1 LREYNLIGT
10 DKKSLGMLKNF
21 FFKNKDA
28 KDSTEQDERH
38 ALAVILISVARSDW
52 EYTLIEASRI
62 DSILQK
68 RFSITG
74 EEAQK
79 IRHLAEELEE
89 QATDLVRFTKIV
101 KKFVPL
107 EQRTDIIE
115 VLWEVVLTDGVRD
128 DGENSL
134 LRMLGPLLGVT
145 DREIAFSRQKVNKT
159 FDT

>member
-1 LREYNLIGT
+1 
-10 DKKSLGMLKNF
+10 MLKNF
-21 FFKNKDA
+21 FFKKKET
-28 KDSTEQDERH
+28 KDSKEQDERQ

-74 EEAQK
+74 DEAQD
-79 IRHLAEELEE
+79 IRNQAEKLEE
-89 QATDLVRFTKIV
+89 QATDLVRFTKII

-107 EQRTDIIE
+107 GQRADIIE
-115 VLWEVVLTDGVRD
+115 LLWEVVLTDGVRD

-134 LRMLGPLLGVT
+134 LRMLGSLLGVT

-159 FDT
+159 FDI

>member
-1 LREYNLIGT
+1 MIGT
-10 DKKSLGMLKNF
+10 GKKRLGMLKNF
-21 FFKNKDA
+21 FFKKKET
-28 KDSTEQDERH
+28 KDSKEQDERQ

-74 EEAQK
+74 DEAQD
-79 IRHLAEELEE
+79 IRNQAEKLEE
-89 QATDLVRFTKIV
+89 QATDLVRFTKII

-107 EQRTDIIE
+107 DQRADIIE
-115 VLWEVVLTDGVRD
+115 LLWEVVLTDGVRD

-134 LRMLGPLLGVT
+134 LRMLGSLLGVT

-159 FDT
+159 FDI

>member
-1 LREYNLIGT
+1 MIGT
-10 DKKSLGMLKNF
+10 GKKRLGMLKNF
-21 FFKNKDA
+21 FFKKKET
-28 KDSTEQDERH
+28 KDSKEQDERQ

-74 EEAQK
+74 DEAQD
-79 IRHLAEELEE
+79 IRNQAEKLEE
-89 QATDLVRFTKIV
+89 QATDLVRFTKII

-107 EQRTDIIE
+107 GQRADIIE
-115 VLWEVVLTDGVRD
+115 LLWEVVLTDGVRD

-159 FDT
+159 FDI

>member
-1 LREYNLIGT
+1 
-10 DKKSLGMLKNF
+10 MLKNF
-21 FFKNKDA
+21 FFKKKET
-28 KDSTEQDERH
+28 KDSKEQDERQ

-74 EEAQK
+74 DEAQD
-79 IRHLAEELEE
+79 IRNQAEKLEE
-89 QATDLVRFTKIV
+89 QATDLVRFTKII

-107 EQRTDIIE
+107 DQRADIIE
-115 VLWEVVLTDGVRD
+115 LLWEVVLTDGVRD

-134 LRMLGPLLGVT
+134 LRMLGSLLGVT

-159 FDT
+159 FDI

>member
-1 LREYNLIGT
+1 
-10 DKKSLGMLKNF
+10 MLKNF
-21 FFKNKDA
+21 FFKQKET
-28 KDSTEQDERH
+28 KDSKEQDERQ

-74 EEAQK
+74 DEAQD
-79 IRHLAEELEE
+79 IRNQAEKLEE
-89 QATDLVRFTKIV
+89 QATDLVRFTKII

-107 EQRTDIIE
+107 DQRADIIE
-115 VLWEVVLTDGVRD
+115 LLWEVVLTDGVRD

-159 FDT
+159 FDI

>member
-1 LREYNLIGT
+1 LIGT
-10 DKKSLGMLKNF
+10 GKKRLGMLKNF
-21 FFKNKDA
+21 FFKKKET
-28 KDSTEQDERH
+28 KDSKEQDERQ

-74 EEAQK
+74 EEAQD
-79 IRHLAEELEE
+79 IRNQAEKQEE
-89 QATDLVRFTKIV
+89 QATDLVRFTKII

-107 EQRTDIIE
+107 DQRADIIE
-115 VLWEVVLTDGVRD
+115 LLWEVVLTDGVRD

-134 LRMLGPLLGVT
+134 LRMLGSLLGVT

-159 FDT
+159 FDI

>member
-1 LREYNLIGT
+1 LIGT
-10 DKKSLGMLKNF
+10 GKKRLGMLKNF
-21 FFKNKDA
+21 FFKKKET
-28 KDSTEQDERH
+28 KDSKEQDERQ

-74 EEAQK
+74 DEAQD
-79 IRHLAEELEE
+79 IRNQAEKLEE
-89 QATDLVRFTKIV
+89 QATDLVRFTKII

-107 EQRTDIIE
+107 DQRADIIE
-115 VLWEVVLTDGVRD
+115 LLWEVVLTDGVRD

-134 LRMLGPLLGVT
+134 LRMLGSLLGVT

-159 FDT
+159 FDI

>member
-1 LREYNLIGT
+1 
-10 DKKSLGMLKNF
+10 MLKNF
-21 FFKNKDA
+21 FFKQKEI
-28 KDSTEQDERH
+28 KDSKEQDERQ

-74 EEAQK
+74 DEAQD
-79 IRHLAEELEE
+79 IRNQAEKQEE
-89 QATDLVRFTKIV
+89 QATDLVRFTKII

-107 EQRTDIIE
+107 DQRADIIE
-115 VLWEVVLTDGVRD
+115 LLWEVVLTDGVRD

-134 LRMLGPLLGVT
+134 LRMLGSLLGVT

-159 FDT
+159 FDI

>member
-1 LREYNLIGT
+1 MIGT
-10 DKKSLGMLKNF
+10 GKKRLGMLKNF
-21 FFKNKDA
+21 FFKKKET
-28 KDSTEQDERH
+28 KDSKEQDERQ

-74 EEAQK
+74 DEAQD
-79 IRHLAEELEE
+79 IRNQAEKLEE
-89 QATDLVRFTKIV
+89 QATDLVRFTKII

-107 EQRTDIIE
+107 DQRADIIE
-115 VLWEVVLTDGVRD
+115 LLWEVVLTDGVRD

-159 FDT
+159 FDI